1 MPLKTIMITN
11 RKVNHKTSKG
21 HGLFSDGI
29 DNKLHVADLERMST
43 VTTQT
48 RRVGP
53 PHRKVI
59 RKIEKLKKSYRL
71 KYIHAEQHV
80 NYLRD
85 LANTVDND
93 RPWVLFLH
101 GNNQTSKKNLA
112 KSRIIQDLYNVN
124 MVIFSWPSRSYNDK
138 LIKYLGASA
147 VSLFLPGGKVLAKI
161 LAKKGIKRKIKQ
173 YNEARD
179 LATKTASQFKA
190 ALGLLERDLFNTV
203 KANGRKISL
212 LTHSLGHKVLRD
224 GIQMHNMNQTE
235 FGFDSIVLHQAD
247 EDIPN
252 HGDWVQSLPLSNDD
266 LSNIAITRNYNDS
279 VLFLSSL
286 VNSNFNLGQRN
297 SRIGNR
303 ASMSLDDPRF
313 TYLDFTGMNNVWI
326 DHNVA
331 WDNKLDREIMNTFS
345 NLLT

>member
-1 MPLKTIMITN
+1 MITN
-11 RKVNHKTSKG
+11 RKVKHKKSKG

-29 DNKLHVADLERMST
+29 DNELHIADLERLST
-43 VTTQT
+43 PQI

-53 PHRKVI
+53 PHRRLI
-59 RKIEKLKKSYRL
+59 RKIEKMKKSYRL
-71 KYIHAEQHV
+71 EYKNAAEHE
-80 NYLRD
+80 NYLQGI
-85 LANTVDND
+85 ANNVDND

-101 GNNQTSKKNLA
+101 GNNQTTKKNLA

-124 MVIFSWPSRSYNDK
+124 LVIFSWPSRSYDDK
-138 LIKYLGASA
+138 LIKYLGASM
-147 VSLFLPGGKVLAKI
+147 VSLFIPGGKDLAKI
-161 LAKKGIKRKIKQ
+161 LTKKGIKRKIKQ

-179 LATKTASQFKA
+179 FATKTASQFKA
-190 ALGLLERDLFNTV
+190 ALNLLEVNLFNTV
-203 KANGRKISL
+203 KANGSKISL

-224 GIQMHNMNQTE
+224 GIQLYNMNQAG

-252 HGDWVQSLPLSNDD
+252 HGDWMQSLPLSNND
-266 LSNIAITRNYNDS
+266 LSNIAITRNYNDL

-286 VNSNFNLGQRN
+286 VNSNINLDQKN

-303 ASMSLDDPRF
+303 AAMDSDDPRF
-313 TYLDFTGMNNVWI
+313 TYLDFTGMNNVRF

-331 WDNKLDREIMNTFS
+331 WDNKLDIEIKNIFS